1 MIFPEEKEKWLCTT
15 LELLKLMQIFGYV
28 QIAANIKLKVSFPYQ
43 AKMLRHNIYIIEK
56 KYLDQRTRSMQA
68 LDLLSL
74 FKVISR

>member
-15 LELLKLMQIFGYV
+15 LELLKLMQIYGYV

-56 KYLDQRTRSMQA
+56 RNMHA

>member
-28 QIAANIKLKVSFPYQ
+28 QITANIKLKVSFPYQ

>member
-28 QIAANIKLKVSFPYQ
+28 QITANIKLKVSFPYQ

-56 KYLDQRTRSMQA
+56 KYLDQRTRSIQA

>member
-15 LELLKLMQIFGYV
+15 LELLKLMQIFVYV
-28 QIAANIKLKVSFPYQ
+28 QITANIKLKVSFPYQ